1 MTKFYNENFDEDP
14 TNVLRDAIERCD
26 KLCDEFARQ
35 VHVSEK
41 MCFIDVGGAEG
52 SREEAEFLSDEL
64 KRRGCESFV
73 QSTKIYA
80 WGDAFKEA
88 TKCMALESLPIEPL
102 SRDPKVERIIWMW
115 QSSLPWENSS

>member
-14 TNVLRDAIERCD
+14 TNVLHEAIERCD

-41 MCFIDVGGAEG
+41 MCFIDVGGAGG
-52 SREEAEFLSDEL
+52 SREEAKFLSDEL
-64 KRRGCESFV
+64 KKRGCESFV

-88 TKCMALESLPIEPL
+88 MGCKALEPLPIEPL
-102 SRDPKVERIIWMW
+102 PRDPEVEKTIWMW
-115 QSSLPWENSS
+115 QFSFWQ